1 MKNFKNFRFKRFI
14 YKLVI
19 NLILSNENIKKKV
32 LAVASK
38 VYADLENF
46 NYDPELNGE
55 YWLLKNLSNN
65 YSETILDIGANI
77 GEYSL

>member
-32 LAVASK
+32 FAVASK

-46 NYDPELNGE
+46 NYDPELNVE
-55 YWLLKNLSNN
+55 YWLLKKLSNN